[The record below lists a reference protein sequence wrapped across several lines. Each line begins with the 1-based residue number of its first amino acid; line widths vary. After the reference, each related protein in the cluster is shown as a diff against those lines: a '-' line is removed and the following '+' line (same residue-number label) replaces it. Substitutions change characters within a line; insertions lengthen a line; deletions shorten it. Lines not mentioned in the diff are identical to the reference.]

1 MKQRIAA
8 IAVAL
13 GLATAPAA
21 FAEPVQM
28 SDAQL
33 DQVAAGQGLI
43 EISVTNTGNPSVTVN
58 PNVSANAPVTVS
70 ISVLGTGAR

>member
-1 MKQRIAA
+1 
-8 IAVAL
+8 
-13 GLATAPAA
+13 
-21 FAEPVQM
+21 M

-43 EISVTNTGNPSVTVN
+43 EISVTNAGNPSVTVN